1 MGSVDGLVRPDN
13 LRLGLA
19 LLVVG
24 TVAAL
29 GSGIWVPGWYTQLDR
44 MLTDSRWLLRDPAA
58 PSSRVVV
65 VDIDEASLEAVGP
78 WPWPRQFLVQLAE
91 ELFVRHGARAVALD
105 IVFPEAQ
112 DAGGDAALLRVALQH
127 RLVFSQAFDFA
138 AALGTVHAGH
148 LGGAVA
154 ASGSRDAFP
163 QATGY
168 IGNFFKPGPR
178 DCVGHITP
186 RLDEDGVVRRIAP
199 LIVYQGERYPML
211 AMALLLCEK
220 PGLPPALVWPAM
232 APLIAETDG
241 GFLPISWRH
250 AGNGFAVVSA
260 ADVLARQVL
269 TPTIAGRYVLVG
281 SSALGASDRIT
292 SPRDPWLPGVMVHA
306 ELLEGLLDEAATP
319 RRRFD
324 LSWLGWG
331 WSLAS
336 VLVLG
341 YLFRRGNVAAAC
353 GTLALLTVLWL
364 VLAVMLP
371 ARGTGLVP
379 ALPCVVYL
387 LFLGL
392 QVPMEWG
399 MARSEARRFDRRFR
413 RYLPPAVLE
422 ALLRQRDFDA
432 MRPVR
437 RILTVLFADIE
448 GYTTLAEVMP
458 PEQLVG
464 LTEIVLGHLTA
475 QVHRTGGTVDKYM
488 GDAVMAFWNAPLD
501 QPDHADRGLDC
512 ALAMLAG
519 MAGLNERL
527 RAAYPALA
535 SIRICVGIH
544 SGEAVVGEIGS
555 QTRKSYTAIGDTVNI
570 AARLQD
576 LCKSVDTDLL
586 VGRGT
591 ASLSHRHCLRVLGR
605 VTLRGRIQPEAVYV
619 IAGAALRS
627 QTGAAPDRPLDMAE
641 QIVDN

>member
-1 MGSVDGLVRPDN
+1 MGAIGALARPDN

-19 LLVVG
+19 LLMIGAVAVLASG
-24 TVAAL
+24 TWA
-29 GSGIWVPGWYTQLDR
+29 PGWYTQLNRLLAD
-44 MLTDSRWLLRDPAA
+44 THWLLLGRAE

-65 VDIDEASLEAVGP
+65 VDIDETSLDAVGP
-78 WPWPRQFLVQLAE
+78 WPWPRHFIAQLAE
-91 ELFVRHGARAVALD
+91 ELFVRYGARAVALD

-112 DAGGDAALLRVALQH
+112 DADGDSALLRVARHH

-138 AALGTVHAGH
+138 AVPGMVHAGH
-148 LGGAVA
+148 LGGTLPVTDD
-154 ASGSRDAFP
+154 GGLLP
-163 QATGY
+163 TATGY
-168 IGNFFKPGPR
+168 IGNFFKPDPG

-199 LIVYQGERYPML
+199 LIAYQGGRYPML

-220 PGLPPALVWPAM
+220 PGLPPALPWSAM
-232 APLIAETDG
+232 APLVAGTEQ

-250 AGNGFAVVSA
+250 AGNGFAVASA
-260 ADVLARQVL
+260 ADVLARQV
-269 TPTIAGRYVLVG
+269 PAQAIAGRYVLVG

-292 SPRDPWLPGVMVHA
+292 SPLDPWLPGVMVHA
-306 ELLEGLLDEAATP
+306 ELLEGLLDEAAAP
-319 RRRFD
+319 GRRFD
-324 LSWLGWG
+324 MSWLGG
-331 WSLAS
+331 IWSLAS

-353 GTLALLTVLWL
+353 GTLALLASLWL
-364 VLAVMLP
+364 ALTVMLP
-371 ARGTGLVP
+371 AHGTGLAP

-399 MARSEARRFDRRFR
+399 MARSETRRFDRRFR

-437 RILTVLFADIE
+437 RTLTVLFADIE
-448 GYTTLAEVMP
+448 GYTTLAEVMA

-464 LTEIVLGHLTA
+464 LTEIVLGDLTA
-475 QVHRTGGTVDKYM
+475 QVHRTEGTVDKYM
-488 GDAVMAFWNAPLD
+488 GDAVMAFWNAPLE

-519 MAGLNERL
+519 MTGMNERL
-527 RAAYPALA
+527 RAAYPGLA
-535 SIRICVGIH
+535 PIRICVGIH

-555 QTRKSYTAIGDTVNI
+555 QTRKSYTAIGDTVNV

-576 LCKSVDTDLL
+576 LCKSIASDLL
-586 VGRGT
+586 VGQGT
-591 ASLSHRHCLRVLGR
+591 ASLSRRHWLRVLGR
-605 VTLRGRIQPEAVYV
+605 VTLRGRSHSEVVYV
-619 IAGAALRS
+619 MAGS
-627 QTGAAPDRPLDMAE
+627 SSAPGRVPFLDVAE
-641 QIVDN
+641 QIVDS